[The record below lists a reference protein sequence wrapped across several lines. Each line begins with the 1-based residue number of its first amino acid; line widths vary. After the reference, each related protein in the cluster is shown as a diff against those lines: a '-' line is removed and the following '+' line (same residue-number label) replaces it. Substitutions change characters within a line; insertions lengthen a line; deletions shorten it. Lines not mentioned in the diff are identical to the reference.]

1 MGSNLGELLIREKI
15 ISPEQ
20 LKTAAE
26 YEKKNK
32 VPIGSALVALGY
44 ITEEDMAQALSRQL
58 GYPYIDLSQFEVYP
72 DVIELVPVDIAK
84 KHMIMPIHRIR
95 SFLTMAMVDPT
106 DLDVIENVRFR
117 TNLSIQPVIASE
129 SGITEA
135 INKYYGSSDSLRVKE
150 IIDEIEQADNGAVN
164 VIEEEE
170 EEYDIEEL
178 VHSTEEA
185 PVITLVN
192 TIFMDAI
199 KKGASDVH
207 FEPYERSFRV
217 RYRIDGVLHEMM
229 DLALKFKNPVISRVK
244 ILSNMD
250 IAEKRLPQD
259 GRIKM
264 RVKWGENSRKE
275 VDMRISCVPAIFGEK
290 IVSRILDRENLQLDM
305 TKLGFE
311 KKSLSVFN
319 EAIHRPFGIILVT
332 GPTGSGKTNT
342 LYSAISSLN
351 NQEKNIMTAEDPVEF
366 YMPGVNQVNI
376 KEEIGLN
383 FASSLRAFLRQDP
396 DIMLIGEMRDYE
408 TVDIAV
414 KAALTGHLVF
424 STVHTN
430 DAAGTISRLINMN
443 VEPFLISDSLVLV
456 VAQRLVRRLC
466 KKCSEEHKIT
476 PEALVDIGFSPQEA
490 DKVKALK
497 AKGCAACSETGYKG
511 RIALFEAMQITNEIK
526 DLILA
531 KSQPKDIKAVAMKNG
546 MITLR
551 QSGLHKIKDQVTS
564 IEEVLRETVR
574 DTEAIR
580 DKETEEVKS
589 ASNDSGSA

>member
-15 ISPEQ
+15 INQDQ
-20 LKTAAE
+20 LKTAAD

-32 VPIGSALVALGY
+32 VSIGSALVTLGH
-44 ITEEDMAQALSRQL
+44 ISEEEMAQALSRQL

-72 DVIELVPVDIAK
+72 DVIDLIPVDIAK

-117 TNLSIQPVIASE
+117 TSLSIQPVIASE
-129 SGITEA
+129 SGINDA
-135 INKYYGSSDSLRVKE
+135 ITKYYGSSDSVRVKE
-150 IIDEIEQADNGAVN
+150 ILDEFEHGDSGV
-164 VIEEEE
+164 VDVLEDEGD
-170 EEYDIEEL
+170 EYNMEEL

-199 KKGASDVH
+199 RKGASDVH

-229 DLALKFKNPVISRVK
+229 DLAMKFKNPVLSRVK
-244 ILSNMD
+244 ILSAMD

-264 RVKWGENSRKE
+264 RVKWGENNRKE
-275 VDMRISCVPAIFGEK
+275 VDMRVSAIPTMFGEK
-290 IVSRILDRENLQLDM
+290 IVSRILDREMLQLDL

-311 KKSLSVFN
+311 RESLDVF
-319 EAIHRPFGIILVT
+319 EAAIARPWGIILVT

-342 LYSAISSLN
+342 LYSAISTINAL
-351 NQEKNIMTAEDPVEF
+351 EKNIMTAEDPVEF
-366 YMPGVNQVNI
+366 YMPGINQVNI

-383 FASSLRAFLRQDP
+383 FAASLRSFLRQDP
-396 DIMLIGEMRDYE
+396 DIMLVGEMRDYE
-408 TVDIAV
+408 TVDIAI

-430 DAAGTISRLINMN
+430 DAAGTIVRLVNMDI
-443 VEPFLISDSLVLV
+443 EPFLISDSLALI

-466 KKCSEEHKIT
+466 KKCRQEQELA
-476 PEALVDIGFSPQEA
+476 PEALVDIGFSPEEA
-490 DKVKALK
+490 KKVTVFKT
-497 AKGCAACSETGYKG
+497 KGCSACNDTGFKG
-511 RIALFEAMQITNEIK
+511 RTGLFEVMEIN
-526 DLILA
+526 DAIRDIIL
-531 KSQPKDIKAVAMKNG
+531 KKGQPREIKAVAVENG
-546 MITLR
+546 MVTLR
-551 QSGLHKIKDQVTS
+551 QSGLIKIKEGVTS
-564 IEEVLRETVR
+564 VEEVLRETVKDGER
-574 DTEAIR
+574 KN
-580 DKETEEVKS
+580 DK
-589 ASNDSGSA
+589 NNP

>member
-1 MGSNLGELLIREKI
+1 MGSNLGELLIREKL
-15 ISPEQ
+15 ISAGQ
-20 LKTAAE
+20 LKEALD

-32 VPIGSALVALGY
+32 VSIGSALIALGH

-58 GYPYIDLSQFEVYP
+58 GYPYIDLGQFEVYP
-72 DVIELVPVDIAK
+72 DVIELIPADIAR

-117 TNLSIQPVIASE
+117 TSLSIQPVIASE
-129 SGITEA
+129 SGIMEA
-135 INKYYGSSDSLRVKE
+135 INKYYGASDSLRVKE
-150 IIDEIEQADNGAVN
+150 IIDEIEQADDGSVN

-170 EEYDIEEL
+170 EEYDIQEL
-178 VHSTEEA
+178 TRSTEEA

-229 DLALKFKNPVISRVK
+229 DLAMKFKNPVISRVK
-244 ILSNMD
+244 ILSSMD

-259 GRIKM
+259 GRLKM
-264 RVKWGENSRKE
+264 RVKWGDDNRKE
-275 VDMRISCVPAIFGEK
+275 VDMRISCVPTIFGEK
-290 IVSRILDRENLQLDM
+290 IVSRILDRENLQLDL

-311 KKSLSVFN
+311 KESLKLFN

-342 LYSAISSLN
+342 LYSAISTLN
-351 NQEKNIMTAEDPVEF
+351 SQEKNIMTAEDPVEF

-383 FASSLRAFLRQDP
+383 FASSLRSFLRQDP

-430 DAAGTISRLINMN
+430 DAAGTIARLINMN
-443 VEPFLISDSLVLV
+443 VEPFLISDSLILI

-466 KKCSEEHKIT
+466 KKCCEEHKIT
-476 PEALVDIGFSPQEA
+476 PEALIDIGYSPEEA
-490 DKVKALK
+490 EKTKPYK
-497 AKGCAACSETGYKG
+497 AKGCSACADTGYKG
-511 RIALFEAMQITNEIK
+511 RVGLFEVMRVTNDIK

-531 KSQPKDIKAVAMKNG
+531 KSQPKDIKAAAMRNN
-546 MITLR
+546 MLTLR
-551 QSGLHKIKDQVTS
+551 KSGLHKIKEGVTS

-574 DTEAIR
+574 DTE
-580 DKETEEVKS
+580 VKIGD
-589 ASNDSGSA
+589 NDSGTAETDS